1 MKTLITTL
9 FILACLTLPLM
20 AIEPLKEGQ
29 CIYEKFP
36 MKVQITSVKQLDSS
50 GSPKFEVRFEV
61 LTTQGLPA
69 RVENIVYG
77 RDFHLLLKNKT
88 FPGPL
93 FLKKYDITT
102 GKIFDCDFSVL
113 IRGNCKRSFFEFP
126 TIKLDD
132 YSEG

>member
-1 MKTLITTL
+1 MKALIAAFVIAVMTS
-9 FILACLTLPLM
+9 PLM
-20 AIEPLKEGQ
+20 ANEPPKEGH

-36 MKVQITSVKQLDSS
+36 IKILITSVKQFDSA

-61 LTTQGLPA
+61 LTTHCLPT

-93 FLKKYDITT
+93 FLKKYDITPE
-102 GKIFDCDFSVL
+102 KIFDCDFNVL
-113 IRGNCKRSFFEFP
+113 IQGNCKRSFFEFP
-126 TIKLDD
+126 NIKLDD
-132 YSEG
+132 YSGS